1 VGVGPREL
9 LFRQLGA
16 EDPFEIVDLLQDF
29 ILQRKL
35 RKKSNE
41 RVHAAVR
48 SFFDHNRVPLPKA
61 KFRVPGFK
69 PPVVPNLTLDNVRDI
84 IKAANLRDRSV
95 ILVKWMGL
103 LDNEGVTHV
112 GQNLGD
118 HIVAAMKQ
126 DATVIRL
133 NLPGRKAQ
141 ENDRPFYTFIGK
153 DAVDALAKY
162 FEHQRGWPKKGE
174 PVWIDK
180 FKRPLSVQGFGELWL
195 RLTRR
200 VGLVP
205 AKPGP
210 FGSRYGYNAHE
221 MRDIARSLLHVRAK
235 RDNFD
240 QDVAEFM
247 LGHTGRLDPMKYDK
261 FYMDQEYML
270 SQYKIAEPYL
280 NIISGKQEPEKLT
293 SMAKENEELRE
304 RLTRLEGQFETI
316 LKTRIAAADQ

>member
-1 VGVGPREL
+1 MAAVASSVLSSRRVREDPLGFWLSRMRPRSRVCYRSDFKQFMMWLNQQPRWVGVGPREL

-61 KFRVPGFK
+61 KFRIPGFK
-69 PPVVPNLTLDNVRDI
+69 PPVMPNLTLDSVRDI

-103 LDNEGVTHV
+103 LDNEGVTYV

-118 HIVAAMKQ
+118 HIVEAMKQ

-133 NLPGRKAQ
+133 DIPGRKAQ

-162 FEHQRGWPKKGE
+162 FEHQ
-174 PVWIDK
+174 V
-180 FKRPLSVQGFGELWL
+180 
-195 RLTRR
+195 
-200 VGLVP
+200 
-205 AKPGP
+205 
-210 FGSRYGYNAHE
+210 
-221 MRDIARSLLHVRAK
+221 
-235 RDNFD
+235 
-240 QDVAEFM
+240 
-247 LGHTGRLDPMKYDK
+247 
-261 FYMDQEYML
+261 
-270 SQYKIAEPYL
+270 
-280 NIISGKQEPEKLT
+280 
-293 SMAKENEELRE
+293 
-304 RLTRLEGQFETI
+304 
-316 LKTRIAAADQ
+316 